1 MLINFN
7 CWHASHNYSVINMPI
22 TASVYVS
29 QQIKEIALQQEIYNR
44 EIYFEIELTRKWI
57 S

>member
-1 MLINFN
+1 
-7 CWHASHNYSVINMPI
+7 MPI

-44 EIYFEIELTRKWI
+44 EIQFEIELTRKWI